1 MLKHLRDIVARLP
14 DTTPKNYDSLYGKR
28 KVEKVTLGQNDDY
41 YIGSDDK
48 GAKKFVAKH
57 EVEVHDYPV
66 QNDGDVPFKAVNIKP
81 ILSSDV
87 EKQHGYQGY
96 PAGEDKKVYEEVEQL
111 DKKSVSENQ
120 QKLMAMALMYK
131 RGKMK
136 NASPA
141 VIKLAKSMTEKQ
153 LEDFAK
159 TKHKGLPEK
168 VDKKKE

>member
-1 MLKHLRDIVARLP
+1 MPKHLRDIVARLP

-81 ILSSDV
+81 ILASDV
-87 EKQHGYQGY
+87 DKQHGYQGY
-96 PAGEDKKVYEEVEQL
+96 PAGEDRKVYEEVEQL
-111 DKKSVSENQ
+111 DEKLKVSDGVGAWIKDFQDSDAPQFKGKSKDERKK
-120 QKLMAMALMYK
+120 MALAAYLEAK
-131 RGKMK
+131 GKSK
-136 NASPA
+136 
-141 VIKLAKSMTEKQ
+141 
-153 LEDFAK
+153 
-159 TKHKGLPEK
+159 
-168 VDKKKE
+168 KKKE